1 MADRS
6 DCPFCRIADGKEG
19 AHIIF
24 EDDRTVAFFP
34 LNPAIPGHTL
44 VIPRG
49 HVPDF
54 LALDG
59 PTAEAVNAST
69 LRAARAVRRAL
80 APAGMNVITSAGEAA
95 QQTVFHLHVHV
106 LPREYSDRV
115 GNIWPSDES
124 MLWGTAEELRSRISK
139 ADAALSGDE

>member
-1 MADRS
+1 VANRS
-6 DCPFCRIADGKEG
+6 DCAFCRIADGKDG
-19 AHIIF
+19 AQIVY

-34 LNPAIPGHTL
+34 LNPAMPGHTL
-44 VIPRG
+44 VIPRE
-49 HVPDF
+49 HLPDF

-59 PTAEAVNAST
+59 PTADALSAST
-69 LRAARAVRRAL
+69 LRVARAVRRAL

-95 QQTVFHLHVHV
+95 QQTVFHLHIHV

-124 MLWGTAEELRSRISK
+124 MSSGTANELQSRVSA
-139 ADAALSGDE
+139 ADAALNGDE